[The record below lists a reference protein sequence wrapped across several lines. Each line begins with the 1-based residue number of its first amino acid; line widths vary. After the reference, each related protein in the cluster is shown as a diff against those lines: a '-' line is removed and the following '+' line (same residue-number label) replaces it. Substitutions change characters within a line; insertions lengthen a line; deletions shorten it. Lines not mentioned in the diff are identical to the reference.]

1 MIDTSKYEGHTEGK
15 WHCETGAHGKVQDG
29 ASIEL
34 VSFHSKEFREKWL
47 SDASMRHDE
56 QQDEDSIGDR
66 AEDWLTTHIAHVYHP
81 FDEGMSSSSYFDCH
95 NRFVPD
101 EIWQKEQ
108 KANMLLIQDAP
119 LLLAEVKRLTRT
131 LELIGKNMEYDP
143 WMHTLIKDVIGFEK
157 WQVKE
162 MKKNDKDRRLQD
174 SIEK

>member
-1 MIDTSKYEGHTEGK
+1 MIDVKNYEGHTEGE
-15 WHCETGAHGKVQDG
+15 WHCETGDSGEVQDG
-29 ASIEL
+29 SSIEL

-119 LLLAEVKRLTRT
+119 LILEEVKRWRKLAKIC
-131 LELIGKNMEYDP
+131 LEAIEAGGDIRSGTIE
-143 WMHTLIKDVIGFEK
+143 VIEANLKG
-157 WQVKE
+157 
-162 MKKNDKDRRLQD
+162 M
-174 SIEK
+174 IE